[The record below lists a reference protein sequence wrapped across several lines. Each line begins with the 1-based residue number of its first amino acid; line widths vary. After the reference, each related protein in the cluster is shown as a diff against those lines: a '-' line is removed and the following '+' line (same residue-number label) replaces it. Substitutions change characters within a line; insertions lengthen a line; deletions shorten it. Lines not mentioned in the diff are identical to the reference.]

1 MRALIAGILLFVL
14 AACSIQRWNE
24 WASTPQERAFAA
36 QMVQAIQRGDMR
48 QLAEA
53 SDPDTMRDFSPRMLA
68 QIREVTPDG
77 PAKLMTVSVNAMT
90 AGGETS
96 SFKTFNYELGTGQRW
111 AILQIILH
119 PKGERLW
126 LAGVYVQPAD
136 RSPSIAHAF
145 SFRGKRAIHYFWL
158 AMMLAAVATSITAL
172 VLVLRTRGLRRKWL
186 WAVGS
191 ALGFVSFQ
199 LNWTTGEWGIW
210 PISIQLFGASALQ
223 NGPLLPWVM
232 SFAIPVV
239 AIIFLV
245 RRAMGA
251 YAADDASGGKYEDPT
266 AGN

>member
-1 MRALIAGILLFVL
+1 MDEHAAGARLRRADGAGDPARRHAATRRGQRSRHDAELL
-14 AACSIQRWNE
+14 APDA
-24 WASTPQERAFAA
+24 RADP
-36 QMVQAIQRGDMR
+36 RGDARRASQADDR
-48 QLAEA
+48 QCE
-53 SDPDTMRDFSPRMLA
+53 RDGR
-68 QIREVTPDG
+68 R
-77 PAKLMTVSVNAMT
+77 
-90 AGGETS
+90 GETN

-145 SFRGKRAIHYFWL
+145 SFRGKRAIHYLWL
-158 AMMLAAVATSITAL
+158 AMMLAAVATSITSL